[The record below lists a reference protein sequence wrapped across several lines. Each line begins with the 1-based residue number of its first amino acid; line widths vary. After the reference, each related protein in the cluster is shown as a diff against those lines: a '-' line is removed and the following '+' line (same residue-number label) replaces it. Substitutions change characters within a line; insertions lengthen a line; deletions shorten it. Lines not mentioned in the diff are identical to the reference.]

1 MRRVSRTI
9 TAAAST
15 VANIVLSPNLTA
27 PQLGSVDVDD
37 EAAAAAVTIADTVGA
52 NVVITAVGAA
62 ASVAVA
68 ETAAQTA
75 TIAAPA
81 AGGVVVSDG
90 S

>member
-37 EAAAAAVTIADTVGA
+37 EAAAAVTIADAVGA
-52 NVVITAVGAA
+52 NVVITAAGAA